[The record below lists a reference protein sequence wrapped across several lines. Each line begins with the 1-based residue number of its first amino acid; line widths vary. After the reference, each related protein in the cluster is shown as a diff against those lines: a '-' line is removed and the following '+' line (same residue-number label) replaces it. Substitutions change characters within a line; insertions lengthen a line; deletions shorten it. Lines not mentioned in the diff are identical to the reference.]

1 LTEVAFGNEALEDLV
16 ALEDHLFARSERVAD
31 RVLRRILDRCG
42 QLAHDPELGRRRP
55 DIASDARSLIAERWV
70 ILYRLPPSGDVEIV
84 RVVDGRRDLKA
95 LHWPSTR
102 ES

>member
-31 RVLRRILDRCG
+31 RVLRRILERCG
-42 QLAHDPELGRRRP
+42 QLAHDPEVGRRRP
-55 DIASDARSLIAERWV
+55 DIASDARSLAAERWV
-70 ILYRLPPSGDVEIV
+70 TLYRFRSSGGVVIV

-95 LHWPSTR
+95 LHWPAV
-102 ES
+102 EKP